1 MGEFLGVDYA
11 RLTLLSGVWIILSA
25 MNQTKNLDRHIA
37 LHCGSCSLEAHWH
50 LQETSHVC
58 KTTVYTFSTDT
69 EPRAKFTSARSRRR
83 NRRKE

>member
-37 LHCGSCSLEAHWH
+37 LHCGSCSLEAH
-50 LQETSHVC
+50 
-58 KTTVYTFSTDT
+58 
-69 EPRAKFTSARSRRR
+69 
-83 NRRKE
+83 